1 MTTVKRMKQ
10 LAGKVAIVTGGR
22 GIGAGIASVFAHA
35 GAKVVLATRTL
46 EYGQHTVDAIRG
58 AGGEATAVECDI
70 SDRDQVFRMVAG
82 AVKHYGGA
90 DLLVNNAAVFP
101 RAYIEDMTPQ
111 DVAFAIDVNLK
122 GPIWLVQACLPYL
135 KRARHGGRIVLISSL
150 GGTRLGTPMYSAYN
164 ATKAAVNGL
173 SMTLANELA
182 RFQITSN
189 VVEPG
194 ATESSAFLRNYS
206 SEAVRKAVAAAIP
219 LGRIVQP
226 ADIGHA
232 CLFFCSP
239 ENAMVT
245 GQALAVDGGTS
256 TGGALAP
263 PENADYAGRPPDGK

>member
-1 MTTVKRMKQ
+1 MKK

-22 GIGAGIASVFAHA
+22 GIGAGIAQVFANE
-35 GAKVVLATRTL
+35 GAKVILATRTL
-46 EYGQHTVDAIRG
+46 PYGDQTVGHIRQQ
-58 AGGEATAVECDI
+58 GGEATAIACDI
-70 SDRDQVFRMVAG
+70 SDRKQVFRMVES
-82 AVKHYGGA
+82 AVGTYGTV

-101 RAYIEDMTPQ
+101 RAYIEDMTPEEV
-111 DVAFAIDVNLK
+111 DFAIDVNLK

-135 KRARHGGRIVLISSL
+135 KRATHGGRIVLISSL
-150 GGTRLGTPMYSAYN
+150 GGTRLGTPMFSAYN

-182 RFQITSN
+182 RFQISSN

-194 ATESSAFLRNYS
+194 ATESAAFLRNYAT
-206 SEAVRKAVAAAIP
+206 EEVRKGIAAAIP

-226 ADIGHA
+226 VDIGHA
-232 CLFFCSP
+232 CLFFCLP
-239 ENAMVT
+239 ETSIIT

-263 PENADYAGRPPDGK
+263 PKGANYSGRSDA

>member
-1 MTTVKRMKQ
+1 VGK
-10 LAGKVAIVTGGR
+10 LAGKVAVVTGGR
-22 GIGAGIASVFAHA
+22 GIGAGIAEVFAGE
-35 GAKVVLATRTL
+35 GAHVVVATRTL
-46 EYGQHTVDAIRG
+46 VYGQETVEKIRRG
-58 AGGEATAVECDI
+58 GGEATAIACDI
-70 SDRDQVFRMVAG
+70 ADREDVFRMV
-82 AVKHYGGA
+82 KHTVETYGTV

-101 RAYIEDMTPQ
+101 RAYIEDMTPD
-111 DVAFAIDVNLK
+111 DVDFAIDVNLK

-173 SMTLANELA
+173 SITLANELS
-182 RFQITSN
+182 RFQISSN

-194 ATESSAFLRNYS
+194 ATESSAFLRNYAT
-206 SEAVRKAVAAAIP
+206 EEVRKAVAAAIP

-226 ADIGHA
+226 VDIGHA
-232 CLFFCSP
+232 CLFFCLP
-239 ENAMVT
+239 ETSIIT

-263 PENADYAGRPPDGK
+263 PKNADYSGSPQD